1 MRHLIDQDDEQ
12 AVLNEL
18 ARNQRKAELISLVCT
33 QRGLT
38 QQAANWAR
46 SARRMGQR
54 LILLESAFK
63 HKN

>member
-18 ARNQRKAELISLVCT
+18 ARNQRKAELISRVCLE
-33 QRGLT
+33 RGKVKS
-38 QQAANWAR
+38 AANWAT
-46 SARRMGQR
+46 SAQR
-54 LILLESAFK
+54 IGHRLVLLKGVFQ